1 MMRRFQV
8 CLFLAVLCLT
18 VPAWAGVLIPG
29 ASADGDATDTFTFQA
44 GMYASATC
52 STGDPGGTGGCVR
65 MDGDLLSAVYRNDA
79 TGNLLFLWQ
88 IINTSPEDG
97 LSFSLVNTWRF
108 FPPELSGLTVL
119 GMGET
124 SDSDLATD
132 LTNAGYTPWDLP
144 GVSPTSIEWNAPV
157 VQSFYGVTV
166 NPGENSNLWWAYTDA
181 QYFTSTQPGDVLST
195 AQAFAREST
204 GLLALNFDTF
214 EPAVPEPAS
223 LFLMGSGLVGLA
235 GAMRRKLA
243 K

>member
-1 MMRRFQV
+1 MMRRLQV
-8 CLFLAVLCLT
+8 GLFLAVFCLS

-29 ASADGDATDTFTFQA
+29 ASSDGSDTFTFQA

-52 STGDPGGTGGCVR
+52 STGEPGGTGGCLR

-88 IINTSPEDG
+88 IINTAGTGG
-97 LSFSLVNTWRF
+97 LSFDLVNTWRF
-108 FPPELSGLTVL
+108 FPPELSSLTML
-119 GMGET
+119 GTGET
-124 SDSDLATD
+124 ADAALAADLSSE
-132 LTNAGYTPWDLP
+132 GYTPWTLP
-144 GVSPTSIEWNAPV
+144 GVSPTLVDWNAPL

-166 NPGENSNLWWAYTDA
+166 NPGQNSNIWWAYTDA
-181 QYFTSTQPGDVLST
+181 QYYTSTQPGDVLST
-195 AQAFAREST
+195 AKAFASDPFN
-204 GLLALNFDTF
+204 LLALNFDTF